1 MSVVHTL
8 GHPAATDTLRILADF
23 QSTLSGTVK
32 NSGDP
37 ALDIQIVRV
46 ACERG
51 EFHFS
56 SWRAGQAFL
65 QPDGRWSDNIER
77 PQSFQTLAELQS
89 FLETKHWEI
98 EWH

>member
-1 MSVVHTL
+1 MSTAHTL
-8 GHPAATDTLRILADF
+8 GQAEAADTLRILADI

-51 EFHFS
+51 EYHFS
-56 SWRAGQAFL
+56 SWRAGQAFM
-65 QPDGRWSDNIER
+65 QTDGRWSDDIER
-77 PQSFQTLAELQS
+77 PQSFQTLAQLQS
-89 FLETKHWEI
+89 FLETKHWKI
-98 EWH
+98 DWH